1 MEEAKRHDDY
11 LVNILDSTGKIIGQK
26 KRAEI
31 DKLHDIYHGVFIF
44 LITPLGELII
54 TKIPSRK
61 DLPNLYAGKFGVPVA
76 TIRRSHETSLDAA
89 KRALK
94 RELYIDATPTFIG
107 EGMRT
112 FPDGSTTY
120 ATSYYLVVEDVP
132 EKFSAVDIGAP
143 KATSA
148 HELIKDLVLHPD
160 RYAPT
165 LKEAWLEWH
174 ARLPV

>member
-1 MEEAKRHDDY
+1 MEEPKRHDNY
-11 LVNILDSTGKIIGQK
+11 LVSILDSAGKIIGQK

-76 TIRRSHETSLDAA
+76 TILRSHETSLQAA

-94 RELYIDATPTFIG
+94 RELYIDATPTYIG

-112 FPDGSTTY
+112 FGDGSTTY

-132 EKFSAVDIGAP
+132 AHFSVIDIGAP

-148 HELIKDLVLHPD
+148 HELIKDLVMHPD

-165 LKEAWLEWH
+165 LKEAWSEWH